1 MFLMKNLEE
10 EWKEHK
16 KDSKEVVKLTEWFN
30 ILKDLDE
37 YAKRRLEDLNNE
49 LKHAQDEKLKEVIQS
64 QIKYW
69 KGILKK

>member
-1 MFLMKNLEE
+1 M
-10 EWKEHK
+10 
-16 KDSKEVVKLTEWFN
+16 VKLTEWFN

-37 YAKRRLEDLNNE
+37 YAKQRLEDLNNE